1 MTIIKDIRSAQGA
14 YIIAEAGVN
23 FVDIAQ
29 KENISLL
36 DAAKRM
42 IGEAKTAGADAIK
55 FQTYKAGTLASKHS
69 PAYWDLNEEPTTSQY
84 ELFSK
89 FDSFQQKDYIELA
102 DHCNRIG
109 ISFWSTPFD
118 FEAADFLNAIMPAF
132 KISSS
137 DLTNLPFIKHIAKKR
152 KPVFISTG
160 AATIGEVEQAVNTV
174 KSTGNT
180 DICLMHCV
188 LDYPTANENANL
200 NMLKHLE
207 QIFPGYLMGYSDHT
221 KPDESM
227 VVCTTAYLFGA
238 KVIEKHFTLDKTL
251 KGNDHYHAM
260 DPNDLS
266 KLIRNIRTID
276 TARGQYEKA
285 PLPCETSSRKQA
297 RRSIVT
303 TRIIT
308 QGETITLKDITF
320 KRPGTGI
327 SPTDLDKV
335 IGRKA
340 VKTIEED
347 ALLAWTDL

>member
-1 MTIIKDIRSAQGA
+1 MTIIQEIRNAKGA

-23 FVDIAQ
+23 YADIAR
-29 KENISLL
+29 KENISLR

-42 IGEAKTAGADAIK
+42 IDEAKQAGADAIK
-55 FQTYKAGTLASKHS
+55 FQTYKAGKLASKHS
-69 PAYWDLNEEPTTSQY
+69 PAYWDLKEEPTTSQY

-89 FDSFQQKDYIELA
+89 FDSFRESDYAALA
-102 DHCNRIG
+102 EHCNSVG

-118 FEAADFLNAIMPAF
+118 FDAADFLDAIIPAF

-137 DLTNLPFIKHIAKKR
+137 DLTNLPFITHMAQKG
-152 KPVFISTG
+152 KPIFISTG
-160 AATIGEVEQAVNTV
+160 AATIGEIEQAVETV

-180 DICLMHCV
+180 NICLMHCV

-200 NMLKHLE
+200 NMIRHLA
-207 QIFPGYLMGYSDHT
+207 QIFPNYLLGYSDHT

-227 VVCTTAYLFGA
+227 TICTTAYLLGA
-238 KVIEKHFTLDKTL
+238 KVIEKHFTLDRTL

-260 DPNDLS
+260 GPDDLA

-276 TARGQYEKA
+276 MALGQYEKA
-285 PLPCETSSRKQA
+285 PLPCEASSRKQA
-297 RRSIVT
+297 RRSIVASRT
-303 TRIIT
+303 IAA
-308 QGETITLKDITF
+308 GETITANDVTF

-327 SPTDLDKV
+327 SPTELDRV

-340 VKTIEED
+340 AHTIEED
-347 ALLAWTDL
+347 SLIFWTDI